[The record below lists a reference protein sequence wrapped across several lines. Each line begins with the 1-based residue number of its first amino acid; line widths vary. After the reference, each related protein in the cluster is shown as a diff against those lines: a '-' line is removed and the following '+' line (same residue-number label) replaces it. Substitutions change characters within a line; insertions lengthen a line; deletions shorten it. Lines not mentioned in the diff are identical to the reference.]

1 MFLYQSNKLE
11 TLARQL
17 SVILSSSPSPP
28 LDADI
33 IVVQHHGMAQWISLQ
48 LAAINGIAAHLD
60 FPLPGR
66 FLGDM
71 LNTFTGATADLS
83 DFKQRVLLWRIFHAL
98 PQLAHQPQFLE
109 VHQYIQGN
117 NQAIKCYQLAEAI
130 SDVFDKYLV
139 YRPDI
144 ISQWDQGNDQ
154 SWQAELWRHLSQGV
168 VHKAQLFTTFLAQYG
183 KAPSCPPHLPNRCF
197 IFGLNSLPPIYLELL
212 VQMSTCSEIHL
223 FHLSPCQEYWGDLQ
237 SEKEQA
243 RRNKK
248 SRHTLQE
255 QQDLYIATGNP
266 LLSSWGTVGR
276 DFLQQLL
283 EYDVD
288 VTDTYSE
295 NLEPSILATLQN
307 QLLTLEDGTD
317 PHYQQSQPFNQD
329 NSLQFHIC
337 HSPLREVQ
345 VLHNR
350 LLHLFQDN
358 PQLTASDILV
368 TAPDIEKYAD
378 AIRGVFNSAAP
389 DRRIPFSIADSP
401 LSKEAVTVQAFL
413 DLLALFKGRCTAP
426 EVMALLE
433 TDSLLARFAL
443 QRADLPKLRQWV
455 DEVRIRWGIDHA
467 HRCSFA
473 GAAFD
478 ENSWQFGLDK
488 LLLGYFMVGENAHFL
503 GLYPYPTMT
512 ESYADLLGGFAAF
525 ISQLQNW
532 LPRLHR
538 SRSAKQWSQLLLE
551 LLHDFFDQERDP
563 AGFTIVS
570 EAVLEFGQD
579 TQDAALEDLLDPDIV
594 MLHLNRQLQQ
604 PSTGRVFLTGRVT
617 FCNMVPMRA
626 VPFSVIC
633 LLGMNDA
640 AFPRMQQTFSFDLT
654 TTEPRLGDRDRR
666 KDDRYLFLEILLSA
680 RKTLYI
686 SWTGRDQR
694 DNAESPPSVVVCE
707 LLDYLDS
714 SFPQEA
720 TPPSQQVTTVHPL
733 QPFNPKSFAQVKS
746 LTSSYAPEWLPA
758 TRKQPK
764 TPFITELQTAS
775 DPTKHT
781 IETQDFIT
789 FWKHPVRFFLAN
801 QLGIRPEG
809 SLASLEE
816 AEPFSLDALEQF
828 FLRQDTVQS
837 LISDQTIETI
847 EHRLQASGILPQAG
861 FGMTLMD
868 ETRQDSSLLA
878 TRIQDLTR
886 EQRTPVE
893 IDASIGPWQL
903 KGWLND
909 LYSTGR
915 VSWRSAH
922 IKSTTL
928 IEMWI
933 NHLLLNLIAPECCPL
948 RSTHCGKEQS
958 LVFMPVKDPQ
968 QYLHQ
973 LLTLFVAGATRPL
986 HFFPESSLA
995 AAKAKPD
1002 KQQKDAQQKWYGNYW
1017 VRGERENP
1025 AYQLVFDTESNDP
1038 LDQEFIQLSELFIPL
1053 LEHIEADNATT

>member
-11 TLARQL
+11 TLVRQL

-48 LAAINGIAAHLD
+48 LAAINGIAAHLE

-71 LNTFTGATADLS
+71 LNTYTGATADLS
-83 DFKQRVLLWRIFHAL
+83 GFEQQVLLWRLFHAL
-98 PQLAHQPQFLE
+98 PQLADQPQFRE
-109 VHQYIQGN
+109 VRQYLQGQN
-117 NQAIKCYQLAEAI
+117 HAIKCYQLAEAI

-144 ISQWDQGNDQ
+144 LSQWDQGTDQ
-154 SWQAELWRHLSQGV
+154 SWQAALWCHLSQGV
-168 VHKAQLFTTFLAQYG
+168 VHKAQLFTTFLSQYG
-183 KAPSCPPHLPNRCF
+183 KKSFCPPDLPRRCF
-197 IFGLNSLPPIYLELL
+197 LFGLNSLPPIYLELL

-237 SEKEQA
+237 SAKEQA

-248 SRHTLQE
+248 RGHTLQE

-266 LLSSWGTVGR
+266 LLSSWGAVGR

-288 VTDTYSE
+288 VTDEYST
-295 NLEPSILATLQN
+295 NFEPSILGMLQN
-307 QLLTLEDGTD
+307 HLLTLEDGTD
-317 PHYQQSQPFNQD
+317 PLYQQSQPFSHD
-329 NSLQFHIC
+329 HSLQFHIC
-337 HSPLREVQ
+337 HSPLREIQ

-350 LLHLFQDN
+350 LLDLFQDN

-368 TAPDIEKYAD
+368 TAPDIEKYTD

-413 DLLALFKGRCTAP
+413 DLLALLKGRCTAP

-433 TDSLLARFAL
+433 TDPLLARFSL
-443 QRADLPKLRQWV
+443 ERADLPKIRQWV
-455 DEVRIRWGIDHA
+455 DEVRIRWGLDYH

-478 ENSWQFGLDK
+478 ENSWQFGLEK
-488 LLLGYFMVGENAHFL
+488 LLLGYFMVGDDAQFQ
-503 GLYPYPTMT
+503 GVYPYPAMT
-512 ESYADLLGGFAAF
+512 ESYAELLGGFAAF

-532 LPRLHR
+532 LPRLHLA
-538 SRSAKQWSQLLLE
+538 RSAEQWAQLLLE

-563 AGFTIVS
+563 VGFTIVS
-570 EAVLEFGQD
+570 EAILEFGQD
-579 TQDAALEDLLDPDIV
+579 TQNAALDSLLDPDIV
-594 MLHLNRQLQQ
+594 MLHFNRQLQQ
-604 PSTGRVFLTGRVT
+604 PSSGRVFLTGRVT

-626 VPFSVIC
+626 VPFPVIC

-640 AFPRMQQTFSFDLT
+640 AFPRIQQTFSFDLT
-654 TTEPRLGDRDRR
+654 ATEPRMGDRDRR

-680 RKTLYI
+680 RNTLYI

-694 DNAESPPSVVVCE
+694 DNAESPPSMVVCE

-714 SFPQEA
+714 SFPQEV

-733 QPFNPKSFAQVKS
+733 QPFSPKSFAQVKNVI
-746 LTSSYAPEWLPA
+746 SSYAPEWLPA
-758 TRKQPK
+758 LRKQPA
-764 TPFITELQTAS
+764 TPFVNELQLVS
-775 DPTKHT
+775 DSVNHT
-781 IETQDFIT
+781 IEAQELIT
-789 FWKHPVRFFLAN
+789 FWKHPVRFFLER
-801 QLGIRPEG
+801 QLGIRAEG

-816 AEPFSLDALEQF
+816 SEPFSLDALEQF

-837 LISDQTIETI
+837 LISNQQLETI
-847 EHRLQASGILPQAG
+847 EHRLQTSGILPQAG

-868 ETRQDSSLLA
+868 TMRQTSSLLA
-878 TRIQDLTR
+878 TRVRDLTH
-886 EQRTPVE
+886 EQCTPIE
-893 IDASIGPWQL
+893 IDVLIGPWQL
-903 KGWLND
+903 KGWLHN
-909 LYSTGR
+909 LYKTGR
-915 VSWRSAH
+915 VTWRSAG

-928 IEMWI
+928 IDMWI
-933 NHLLLNLIAPECCPL
+933 NHLLLNLVAHEETPP
-948 RSTHCGKEQS
+948 RSIHCGKEETV
-958 LVFMPVKDPQ
+958 VFMPVKDPQ
-968 QYLHQ
+968 LHLQQ
-973 LLTLFVAGATRPL
+973 LLTFFFAGATRPL

-995 AAKAKPD
+995 AAKAKPG
-1002 KQQKDAQQKWYGNYW
+1002 KQKKDALQKWQGNYW

-1025 AYQLVFDTESNDP
+1025 AYLLVFDSESIDP
-1038 LDQEFIQLSELFIPL
+1038 LDQEFIQLSELFVPL
-1053 LEHIEADNATT
+1053 LEHIETDDAAT